1 LSKNIKI
8 KAKIQC
14 STLCKCV
21 GCKNC
26 DESTKSLLELA
37 NAADQRK
44 LQQNQSSFNFPNH
57 QMSNSQLLHT
67 SSQNLFMSKQS
78 SFGMNRSSFLW
89 SHNPSS
95 FLGCDLANKSF
106 NGLDMLNSYQKTQ
119 LEQQQILK

>member
-1 LSKNIKI
+1 MIFI

-44 LQQNQSSFNFPNH
+44 LQPNQNFTNLNNQSNLNGHHS
-57 QMSNSQLLHT
+57 
-67 SSQNLFMSKQS
+67 SSQNLFSFKQNS
-78 SFGMNRSSFLW
+78 YGNKTSFLW
-89 SHNPSS
+89 SHNASS
-95 FLGCDLANKSF
+95 FLSNDLASKSF
-106 NGLDMLNSYQKTQ
+106 NGLDILNSYQRTQ